1 MAEFYNTKNKGVLLN
16 FLKENKDSSFTAKE
30 LLNLIPNIPK
40 ATIYRKL
47 EALSISKEIRKSF
60 NESKQAIEYQYSDNC
75 NNHLHL
81 KCLKCNKL
89 IHLDCIKADS
99 LIEHINNSHGFKIN
113 LNNSTIYGLCKECE

>member
-1 MAEFYNTKNKGVLLN
+1 MSEFYNTKNKSILLD
-16 FLKENKDSSFTAKE
+16 FLKINKDSAFTAKE
-30 LLNLIPNIPK
+30 LLIHIPNIPK

-47 EALSISKEIRKSF
+47 EALTISKKIRKNY

-89 IHLDCIKADS
+89 IHLNCKMAEE
-99 LIEHINNSHGFKIN
+99 LIEHINNNHGFSIN